1 MLYGG
6 GMAVVTA
13 DEVVQYTNITASAG
27 TITSSGLI
35 DVVQD
40 RIGIICNQRFTTD
53 IYQTSTFTFNTTAR
67 TIVSQADWE
76 DDGFAA
82 GDEIYVQHS
91 YRNDGYYDVLS
102 VSDETLTLAT
112 GESVVDELSGRSI
125 IVSVTRW
132 PVAVSY
138 IAAQMVAYDYDE
150 RDKRDGVRSRS
161 LGPWSE
167 TYSGVLTFGYPNGII
182 EQLSS
187 YRVVEMV

>member
-1 MLYGG
+1 
-6 GMAVVTA
+6 MAVVTA
-13 DEVVQYTNITASAG
+13 DQVVLYTNITASAG

-53 IYQTSTFTFNTTAR
+53 IYQTSTFTFNATAR
-67 TIVSQADWE
+67 TIVSNNDWAT
-76 DDGFAA
+76 DGFAA
-82 GDEIYVQHS
+82 GDEIYVLGS

-125 IVSVTRW
+125 LVSMVRW

-167 TYSGVLTFGYPNGII
+167 TYSGVLTFGYPDGII